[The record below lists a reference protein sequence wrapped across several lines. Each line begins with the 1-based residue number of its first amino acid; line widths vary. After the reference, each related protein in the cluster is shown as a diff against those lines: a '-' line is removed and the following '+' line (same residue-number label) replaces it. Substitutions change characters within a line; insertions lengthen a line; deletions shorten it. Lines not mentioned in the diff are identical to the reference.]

1 MGRGQQKL
9 IPLKLKTSNALVLA
23 QDFPP
28 IPGGVS
34 VYIENL
40 FKNWK
45 GPAVILAPDSSEPLK
60 TNFPDNI
67 TIKRLPMELKRGGL
81 KPYFQRQIQL
91 YQASLK
97 LLKEKKFEYIH
108 CTHIASGLV
117 ALLLKKFHSMPYVLY
132 TYGSE
137 ITGQPGFIR
146 SNLAKL
152 ILRNAHHIITMSKFT
167 KKAIMSYGIP
177 EEKIRY
183 LVGVEVERFS
193 KYREKLIT
201 KKKYSI
207 DGDPI
212 LLTVARLVEH
222 KGIDTVIKALPKII
236 RLHPKLTYLVVGEGP
251 YRSRL
256 EELSIELKVE
266 KNIKFLGNIP
276 HHKLQSKSEA
286 FYTICDLFIMVS
298 RNINRIEA
306 EGFGI
311 VFLEAG
317 LSAKACIAGN
327 SGGISDA
334 VIDGVTGKL
343 VNPNDPSEVAKV
355 VLSLL
360 ENKETANHMG
370 ENGYKRASQYFNWKT
385 NVSEWE
391 KELNFLNSKFLQ

>member
-1 MGRGQQKL
+1 MK
-9 IPLKLKTSNALVLA
+9 KLKALVLA

-45 GPAVILAPDSSEPLK
+45 GSTVILAPDCADPPK
-60 TNFPDNI
+60 TKFPQNI
-67 TIKRLPMELKRGGL
+67 TIKRLRMDLRRGGL
-81 KPYFQRQIQL
+81 KPYFQRQIRL
-91 YQASLK
+91 YLASLK
-97 LLKEKKFEYIH
+97 LLKKEKLKYIH

-117 ALLLKKFHSMPYVLY
+117 ALLLKKIHSIPYVLY

-167 KKAIMSYGIP
+167 KKAIMNYGIP
-177 EEKIRY
+177 DNKIRF
-183 LVGVEVERFS
+183 LVGVEVDRFS
-193 KYREKLIT
+193 KNRNKSIT
-201 KKKYSI
+201 KKKYNI
-207 DGDPI
+207 NGNPI

-222 KGIDTVIKALPKII
+222 KGIDTVIKALPEII
-236 RLHPKLTYLVVGEGP
+236 RQYSKLTYLVVGEGP
-251 YRSRL
+251 YRTRL
-256 EELSIELKVE
+256 EKLSIELKVE
-266 KNIKFLGNIP
+266 GHVKFLGIIP
-276 HHKLQSKSEA
+276 HNKLQSESEA

-298 RNINRIEA
+298 RNINDIEA

-317 LSAKACIAGN
+317 LSRKACIGGN
-327 SGGISDA
+327 SGGIADA

-343 VNPNDPSEVAKV
+343 VNPNDPNEVAKA
-355 VLSLL
+355 VLTLL
-360 ENKETANHMG
+360 ENRETANQMG
-370 ENGYKRASQYFNWKT
+370 ENGYKRAIQHFNWQT
-385 NVSEWE
+385 NVSDWE
-391 KELNFLNSKFLQ
+391 KELNFLNSNFLR